1 MRTKDVF
8 SLALRSVSANRL
20 RAGLTV
26 TVIAFGIM
34 ALVSILTVIDAL
46 QYKIYDSFAS
56 MGANGFSIRNREMRI
71 RMGGGGGAVRGTSTG
86 QRRKV
91 RTSNQNKVITFGEA
105 MEFKKRYD
113 FPATVGLMFRA
124 GGGMTVYRENYKT
137 NPNIQV
143 IGGDENYLKLNNY
156 NLRYGRNFTKA
167 DIESGRNVAVL
178 GWDVAKTLFGE
189 FPERALNSNVRL
201 GNVRYRV
208 IGILESKGS
217 SNMFS
222 ADNVVVTTVTS
233 TRRVFNRPW
242 ASYQINVNVND
253 IKLQD
258 EAIGEATGLFRV
270 IRRMDFNEENN
281 FFISRSDS
289 IAEML
294 FRQLG
299 MVTAAATLIGLITL
313 VGSAI
318 GLMNIMLVSV
328 AERTREIGVN
338 KALGATGPTIRLQ
351 FVFESVIISILGG
364 MLGVMLGILVGN
376 LVASLMG
383 SSFFIPWGWTIG
395 GILACAVVG
404 LMSGIYPAV
413 KASRLDPIVALRY
426 E

>member
-26 TVIAFGIM
+26 LVIAFGIM

-71 RMGGGGGAVRGTSTG
+71 RMGNGGAAVKGTNTN
-86 QRRKV
+86 RRRV

-105 MEFKKRYD
+105 MNFKKRYD

-124 GGGMTVYRENYKT
+124 GGGMTVYRENFKT
-137 NPNIQV
+137 NPNVQV
-143 IGGDENYLKLNNY
+143 IGGDENYLQLNNY
-156 NLRYGRNFTKA
+156 NLQYGRNFTKA
-167 DIESGRNVAVL
+167 DIESGRNVAIL
-178 GWDVAKTLFGE
+178 GMDVAKTLYGD
-189 FPERALNSNVRL
+189 FPERALNTNVRL

-222 ADNVVVTTVTS
+222 ADNVLISTVTS

-242 ASYQINVNVND
+242 ASYQINVNVKD
-253 IKLQD
+253 IKLMD

-270 IRRMDFNEENN
+270 VRNMDVNEEDN

-299 MVTAAATLIGLITL
+299 MVTMAATIIGVITL
-313 VGSAI
+313 FGSAI

-338 KALGATGPTIRLQ
+338 KALGATAPTIRLQ
-351 FVFESVIISILGG
+351 FVFESVIISLLGG
-364 MLGVMLGILVGN
+364 LLGIMLGILVGN
-376 LVASLMG
+376 GVASLMG
-383 SSFFIPWGWTIG
+383 SSFFIPWGWISIG
-395 GILACAVVG
+395 IFACACVG
-404 LMSGIYPAV
+404 LVSGIYPAV

>member
-1 MRTKDVF
+1 MRTKDIF

-71 RMGGGGGAVRGTSTG
+71 RMGGGGAVAGNTKG

-105 MEFKKRYD
+105 MEFKKRFD
-113 FPATVGLMFRA
+113 FPSTVGLMFRA
-124 GGGMTVYRENYKT
+124 GGGMTVYRENLKT

-143 IGGDENYLKLNNY
+143 IGGDENYLQLNNY
-156 NLRYGRNFTKA
+156 ELRYGRNFTKS

-189 FPERALNSNVRL
+189 FPERALNTNVRL

-222 ADNVVVTTVTS
+222 ADNVVITTVTS

-242 ASYQINVNVND
+242 ASYQVNVNVTD
-253 IKLQD
+253 IKLMD

-270 IRRMDFNEENN
+270 IRKMDVNEENN
-281 FFISRSDS
+281 FYVSRSDS

-299 MVTAAATLIGLITL
+299 MVTAAATVIGLITL

-338 KALGATGPTIRLQ
+338 KALGATAPTIRLQ

-364 MLGVMLGILVGN
+364 LLGVILGIMVGN
-376 LVASLMG
+376 AVASLMG
-383 SSFFIPWGWTIG
+383 STFFIPWGWTMG
-395 GILACAVVG
+395 GIGACAVVG
-404 LMSGIYPAV
+404 LISGIYPAV

>member
-1 MRTKDVF
+1 MRTKDIF

-71 RMGGGGGAVRGTSTG
+71 RMGGGGGAVSGNSRG
-86 QRRKV
+86 QKRRV
-91 RTSNQNKVITFGEA
+91 RTSNQNKVITFSEA
-105 MEFKKRYD
+105 MAFKQKYD
-113 FPATVGLMFRA
+113 FPSSVGLMFRA
-124 GGGMTVYRENYKT
+124 GGGMTVYRENFKT

-143 IGGDENYLKLNNY
+143 IGGDESYLQLNNY
-156 NLRYGRNFTKA
+156 TLQYGRNFTKS
-167 DIESGRNVAVL
+167 DIESGRNVAIL

-189 FPERALNSNVRL
+189 FPERALNTNVRL

-222 ADNVVVTTVTS
+222 ADNVVITTVTS

-242 ASYQINVNVND
+242 ASYQINVNVDD
-253 IKLQD
+253 IKLMD
-258 EAIGEATGLFRV
+258 EAIGEATGVFRV
-270 IRRMDFNEENN
+270 IRKMDTNEENN
-281 FFISRSDS
+281 FYISRSDS

-299 MVTAAATLIGLITL
+299 MVTAAATVIGIITL

-338 KALGATGPTIRLQ
+338 KALGATAPTIRMQ
-351 FVFESVIISILGG
+351 FVFESVIISLLGG
-364 MLGVMLGILVGN
+364 LLGVILGILVGN
-376 LVASLMG
+376 GVASLMG
-383 SSFFIPWGWTIG
+383 STFFIPWGWTMG
-395 GILACAVVG
+395 GIAACAVVG
-404 LMSGIYPAV
+404 LISGIYPAV